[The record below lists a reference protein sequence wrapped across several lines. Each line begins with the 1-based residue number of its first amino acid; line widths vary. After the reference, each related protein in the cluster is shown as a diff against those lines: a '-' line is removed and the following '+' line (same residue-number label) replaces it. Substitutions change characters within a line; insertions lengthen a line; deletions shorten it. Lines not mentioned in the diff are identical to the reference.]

1 MFNVGHSMLNVH
13 SSSSGLH
20 RAKAFAAMDDEIE
33 LPGLRQMDEIAL
45 DGFHNWSFFH
55 SIL

>member
-1 MFNVGHSMLNVH
+1 
-13 SSSSGLH
+13 
-20 RAKAFAAMDDEIE
+20 MDDEIE